1 LNFDKNKSEMYE
13 IFANQIISADKI
25 LLNKIDKIN
34 FDKSEIH
41 RIRDFIY
48 SVNPL
53 AKITETQY
61 SSVST
66 DYFLEESALN
76 TNIDFQDLSSKQKH
90 LDEEKQVDITKSNN
104 THDHEHFH
112 EKQQIENLIIY
123 TNLKNKSELDQAIG
137 NIIWDLAEDNNFS
150 IIRFKGIF
158 YSEEGTF
165 SIQGLYDLYEINEIH
180 SNIKVDGLD
189 EKKSKILFIG
199 KGIRENKEIIEKKLI
214 K

>member
-66 DYFLEESALN
+66 EYFLEESALN

-104 THDHEHFH
+104 THDHQHFH

-165 SIQGLYDLYEINEIH
+165 SIQGLYDLYEINEIQ

-199 KGIRENKEIIEKKLI
+199 KGIRENKETIEKKLI